1 MPLPTFLMLIA
12 AVIVAGGAS
21 IALFHFTGLPLAW
34 VLLGALVGGLAVRG
48 LRWR

>member
-12 AVIVAGGAS
+12 GVIVAAGAS
-21 IALFHFTGLPLAW
+21 IALFQFAGVPVVW

-48 LRWR
+48 LRWH

>member
-12 AVIVAGGAS
+12 GVIVLAGAS
-21 IALFHFTGLPLAW
+21 IALFQFAGVPLVW
-34 VLLGALVGGLAVRG
+34 LSLGAMALALAVRG

>member
-12 AVIVAGGAS
+12 GVIVAAGVT
-21 IALFHFTGLPLAW
+21 IALFQYTGLPLVW
-34 VLLGALVGGLAVRG
+34 GIIGAAVGALAVRG

>member
-12 AVIVAGGAS
+12 GVIVAAGAS
-21 IALFHFTGLPLAW
+21 IALFQFAGLHVAW
-34 VLLGALVGGLAVRG
+34 VLLGALVGGRAVRG

>member
-12 AVIVAGGAS
+12 GVIVATGAS
-21 IALFHFTGLPLAW
+21 IALFQFAGVPLVW
-34 VLLGALVGGLAVRG
+34 LSLGAMALALAVRG